1 MKRLLALLML
11 LSLCVLTACG
21 GNRVPTSSDSYGSA
35 SLESGIDV
43 TVKSQPP
50 ETPVTYAVETT
61 VYGDSTFAD
70 DGTELAEY
78 HYELP
83 TLKVY
88 REDGSEI
95 TEADGPSE
103 EKALTVTAAFGAQFD
118 AWAQA
123 TGFADMASIAKD
135 DYTLRMQNQGEWYGC
150 YDEELTYAAY
160 QTEHLISIAAVCYSY
175 TGGAHPNHTELGWI
189 FDLDTG
195 SFISPASLAMDG
207 QSFQEAVTAEIIRQA
222 KIVAQSYQM
231 DPAEYFLGNY
241 ESVVADWPS
250 YAVSFNENGMTV
262 SFSPYELAC
271 YAAGSQTF
279 TIGYDFLLPYLS
291 DEGLTLLGLA
301 PETAPEQ

>member
-1 MKRLLALLML
+1 MKQLLALLML
-11 LSLCVLTACG
+11 LSLCTLSACG
-21 GNRVPTSSDSYGSA
+21 GSSVSASSDSYGAA

-50 ETPVTYAVETT
+50 ETPVKYAVETT
-61 VYGDSTFAD
+61 VYGDSTYAD
-70 DGTELAEY
+70 DGTKLAEY

-83 TLKVY
+83 TLKAY

-95 TEADGPSE
+95 TVANGSAEK
-103 EKALTVTAAFGAQFD
+103 KALTETAAFDTQFD
-118 AWAQA
+118 VWAKA
-123 TGFADMASIAKD
+123 EGFADTAAAAKE
-135 DYTLRMQNQGEWYGC
+135 DYTWQMQNQGDWFG

-160 QTEHLISIAAVCYSY
+160 QTEHLVSIAAVYYSY
-175 TGGAHPNHTELGWI
+175 TGGAHPNHTELGWT

-195 SFISPASLAMDG
+195 SFISPASLALDG

-231 DPAEYFLGNY
+231 ELAEYFLENY

-250 YAVSFNENGMTV
+250 YAVSFNEDGMTV

-271 YAAGSQTF
+271 YAAGSQMF

-301 PETAPEQ
+301 PETTAEQ